1 MGIIKKLRIYQIN
14 VSSGRKRLKIEACCT
29 ATKCNRLPRSRLVKD
44 TYSPRVVFCVLFI
57 VSICSQSSNYNKNI
71 DCICSQRNGGQWL
84 PYTGVTRRICR
95 ILVFTHFSV
104 YINLHVWM
112 YAIIHV
118 SKPNSKNN
126 CTSRKI
132 FRIFFQSPNHCVIY
146 LLSRFLSFK
155 KYIRQL
161 ASWIFVVLYAQ
172 RTWLLHY

>member
-57 VSICSQSSNYNKNI
+57 VSICSQSSNYNRNI

-84 PYTGVTRRICR
+84 PYTRVTRRICC

-104 YINLHVWM
+104 YINLHMWM

-118 SKPNSKNN
+118 SKPNSKIIIA
-126 CTSRKI
+126 RVEKY
-132 FRIFFQSPNHCVIY
+132 FEFFSKVPTIVLYTY
-146 LLSRFLSFK
+146 LVDFFHPK
-155 KYIRQL
+155 N
-161 ASWIFVVLYAQ
+161 IFVG
-172 RTWLLHY
+172 